1 MNVMTLGEKMRQFLK
16 NLQPYSYGNY
26 INGRWVSSTSGEVY
40 TIYNAANNKQALA
53 FFPKSTKED
62 VNQAVKAA
70 SNAFETWSTLPGPE
84 RGAILY
90 KVADLLEENLHELAF
105 MVSAEQG
112 KVLSESIGEVTRAA
126 KEARFCAGEAFRME
140 GNTLPAERKN
150 VWNAT
155 TRNPIGVIAE
165 IAPWNFPMVT
175 PIRKIAP
182 ALAYGCT
189 VVYKPAT
196 ATPWTSA
203 KIMELLTQA
212 GIPNGVVNLIVGSG
226 STVGDSLVA
235 HPDVK
240 GISFT
245 GSTDLGK
252 RINQLA
258 SSRFAKT
265 QLELGGKNP
274 AVVLD
279 YSDVHQV
286 ATQIISAACNCSGQR
301 CTSISR
307 VIVLQDKKEELVHAL
322 INELEKINIGPAW
335 DDKANMGPLVNKK
348 HLDSVQS
355 YIEIGIQEGANLIY
369 GGEVLKTNRYE
380 QGAYM
385 KPALLDN
392 VNLTMRIAKEEIFG
406 PVITIIEVDNLKE
419 ALSVANDVD
428 YGLAASIFT
437 EDLTV
442 AHSFAE
448 KIESGMVHINH
459 GTASAAHLPFG
470 GTKNSGFGAF
480 SVGSSNIE
488 FFTELKT
495 VYIEY

>member
-1 MNVMTLGEKMRQFLK
+1 
-16 NLQPYSYGNY
+16 
-26 INGRWVSSTSGEVY
+26 
-40 TIYNAANNKQALA
+40 
-53 FFPKSTKED
+53 
-62 VNQAVKAA
+62 
-70 SNAFETWSTLPGPE
+70 
-84 RGAILY
+84 
-90 KVADLLEENLHELAF
+90 
-105 MVSAEQG
+105 
-112 KVLSESIGEVTRAA
+112 
-126 KEARFCAGEAFRME
+126 
-140 GNTLPAERKN
+140 
-150 VWNAT
+150 
-155 TRNPIGVIAE
+155 
-165 IAPWNFPMVT
+165 
-175 PIRKIAP
+175 
-182 ALAYGCT
+182 
-189 VVYKPAT
+189 
-196 ATPWTSA
+196 
-203 KIMELLTQA
+203 
-212 GIPNGVVNLIVGSG
+212 
-226 STVGDSLVA
+226 
-235 HPDVK
+235 
-240 GISFT
+240 
-245 GSTDLGK
+245 
-252 RINQLA
+252 
-258 SSRFAKT
+258 
-265 QLELGGKNP
+265 
-274 AVVLD
+274 
-279 YSDVHQV
+279 
-286 ATQIISAACNCSGQR
+286 
-301 CTSISR
+301 
-307 VIVLQDKKEELVHAL
+307 
-322 INELEKINIGPAW
+322 
-335 DDKANMGPLVNKK
+335 MGPLVNKK

-406 PVITIIEVDNLKE
+406 PVITIIEVDNLEE